1 VGVVDWSVFHFLNG
15 ALAGHDGWQD
25 FVEEFVLLSVPIYAA
40 ATVLLWLGDRPGGV
54 LRWRLATTSA
64 LASAGLAL
72 LINQAIGHIWF
83 RERPFAAHPDAT
95 LLLAHP
101 SRDPSFPSDHVSAAF
116 AIAFA
121 VLFFSRRAG
130 VLFLLGATLIA
141 FSRVFVGLHYP
152 GDVEAGTLV
161 GLASAAVIVVLLA
174 RPVRLITGLASRL
187 VDPLVRRLWDLR
199 DGVVA
204 ALRST

>member
-1 VGVVDWSVFHFLNG
+1 
-15 ALAGHDGWQD
+15 
-25 FVEEFVLLSVPIYAA
+25 
-40 ATVLLWLGDRPGGV
+40 
-54 LRWRLATTSA
+54 
-64 LASAGLAL
+64 
-72 LINQAIGHIWF
+72 
-83 RERPFAAHPDAT
+83 
-95 LLLAHP
+95 
-101 SRDPSFPSDHVSAAF
+101 VSAAF